1 MSASKSLISSYDI
14 ANSSQ
19 NAAEQ
24 LSNSFYSLIP
34 HAFGRNRPPVIQSH
48 DALNKEIEL
57 LDSLIDLKDAQSIM
71 KGEPKDVEKVN
82 ALDRQ
87 FKGLNLD
94 EMTPLNRGSI
104 EFLELFKYLRDTR
117 GSTHNMTY
125 EVTDIFRIERQ
136 GEKDRFEKSPVC
148 QLCCLGRLKH
158 VNLGSSSSQ
167 ESKIKYFQSHET
179 YIS

>member
-1 MSASKSLISSYDI
+1 
-14 ANSSQ
+14 
-19 NAAEQ
+19 
-24 LSNSFYSLIP
+24 
-34 HAFGRNRPPVIQSH
+34 
-48 DALNKEIEL
+48 
-57 LDSLIDLKDAQSIM
+57 LIDLKDAQSIM

-117 GSTHNMTY
+117 GSTHNMNY
-125 EVTDIFRIERQ
+125 EVTDIFRIERK
-136 GEKDRFEKSPVC
+136 GEKDRFEKSPVR

-158 VNLGSSSSQ
+158 VNLRSSSSQ
-167 ESKIKYFQSHET
+167 GPKIKYFKSPGT
-179 YIS
+179 YISRNTLSKAVANSSFTLVCWSTS